1 MERTTGNMNTELS
14 ELEYEVLGALY
25 FVEPFVHILEECNA
39 PEPVVADVLKSLI
52 QRKWVTPMKFDEQQ
66 QEYVRSFIY
75 DTDNMRAYHY
85 LATKEGLLA
94 HNSR

>member
-1 MERTTGNMNTELS
+1 MNKLN

-25 FVEPFVHILEECNA
+25 FVEPFNHILAECKA
-39 PEPVVADVLKSLI
+39 TEPVVADVLKSLI

-75 DTDNMRAYHY
+75 DSDNMRAFHY
-85 LATKEGLLA
+85 LITKDGLMA
-94 HNSR
+94 HNSK